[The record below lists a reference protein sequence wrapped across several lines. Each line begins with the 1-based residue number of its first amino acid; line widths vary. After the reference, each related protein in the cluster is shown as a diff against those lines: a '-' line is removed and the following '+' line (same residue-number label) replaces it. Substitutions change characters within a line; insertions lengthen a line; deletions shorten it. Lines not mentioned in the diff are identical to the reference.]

1 LFLEI
6 EVEGE
11 GEEGEVEGKEQVREE
26 AKVEEISKKDNKK
39 VEEGEKY
46 ILSSPA
52 VRTLIK

>member
-1 LFLEI
+1 MEI